1 MDTILGS
8 DWSTRRGDFHK
19 YCLRVVLQG
28 PGEAAGEGRRS
39 KEHLLQRS
47 RSKKPPPPDE
57 ICLPKDVTEHVSDNL
72 KPGECYQ
79 VRAGNEPSRSL
90 KLKFYNHLNLPV
102 PYDLCFKSAI
112 IRLPCEGSFQS
123 LYRWSSGP

>member
-1 MDTILGS
+1 MVDTILGS
-8 DWSTRRGDFHK
+8 DWSTRRGEFHK

-90 KLKFYNHLNLPV
+90 KFHNPRPVGSDKYLVFNLHQHPSHTAHV
-102 PYDLCFKSAI
+102 
-112 IRLPCEGSFQS
+112 Q
-123 LYRWSSGP
+123 